1 MTDAENGIDYKDKVG
16 KLIHVEKEEVRL
28 MRHVYENS
36 FPVFFRVRNVGDA
49 RATGV
54 RVKLSFPN
62 ELLVLSTR
70 ELLEY
75 YDKGLFTFAQDAY
88 EDWVLRFQS
97 PNQSKALNGD
107 NKFISL
113 DELTTV
119 DDIANLLDPA
129 DSDGLLSIF
138 PGEVLFKTEEVKHKD
153 SDFFRGIC
161 ILPTGAGKFKIGCD
175 IICNEFPDNVHEE
188 IIVEV
193 S

>member
-1 MTDAENGIDYKDKVG
+1 MEQFETSVSTVMSFLNEENFSASVIS
-16 KLIHVEKEEVRL
+16 LHRL
-28 MRHVYENS
+28 
-36 FPVFFRVRNVGDA
+36 
-49 RATGV
+49 
-54 RVKLSFPN
+54 
-62 ELLVLSTR
+62 
-70 ELLEY
+70 
-75 YDKGLFTFAQDAY
+75 
-88 EDWVLRFQS
+88 
-97 PNQSKALNGD
+97 SKALNGD

-119 DDIANLLDPA
+119 DDIANLLNPA

-161 ILPTGAGKFKIGCD
+161 ILPTGAGKFKIGYD